1 MKTEF
6 EELEAQA
13 EEYMEICGRAENV
26 FAINP
31 EKAAL
36 VIIDMQNFVCS
47 PKDGRRLE
55 GLDSVI
61 ESINALAENCRSSN
75 VPVIWLRHNFERD
88 NGGDNA
94 GLYPLFHRRPISAG
108 MFNEGPDTEIYEGMN
123 FDPERDITVF
133 KNRYSAFAPG
143 SSSLKEVLSG
153 LGTEQ
158 LWICGVATNVC
169 VECTARDAM
178 QSGFETILI
187 SDATASSFELIHK
200 ITLLNFRLFF
210 GDVRSMKGL
219 LSVLPKKGN

>member
-6 EELEAQA
+6 EELEEQA
-13 EEYMEICGRAENV
+13 EEYMEICERPGNV

-47 PKDGRRLE
+47 PEDGRKLE

-61 ESINALAENCRSSN
+61 ENINALVEFCRNGN
-75 VPVIWLRHNFERD
+75 VPVIWLRHNFETD
-88 NGGDNA
+88 NDGDNT

-123 FDPERDITVF
+123 FDPEKDITVF

-143 SSSLKEVLSG
+143 SSNLKELLGG

-187 SDATASSFELIHK
+187 SDAAASSFGLIHK
-200 ITLLNFRLFF
+200 TALLNFRLFF
-210 GDVRSMKGL
+210 GDVRSMKDL
-219 LSVLPKKGN
+219 LSVLSKKGK